1 MSCLQW
7 NLEVGCVFGGVVLIW
22 VLSWI
27 LCLTVNNAHIFK
39 QCFYKTRRQHLCL
52 FIQLWIFYSWCH
64 YLIFPFCMQSL
75 VLCFCYMQDSGSCK
89 EGHRWDAQGA
99 WSKSVNNSSTGPN
112 SVPFPF
118 LLFYTWW
125 FLRKGNFSINMNYW
139 FFLFSICLFCT
150 NAFVLYLDSR
160 HQQKVILEYTIFL
173 HFKCSKP

>member
-1 MSCLQW
+1 
-7 NLEVGCVFGGVVLIW
+7 VVLIW

-99 WSKSVNNSSTGPN
+99 VN
-112 SVPFPF
+112 
-118 LLFYTWW
+118 LLIIRQLVLTVC
-125 FLRKGNFSINMNYW
+125 R
-139 FFLFSICLFCT
+139 FLFCCSIHDDSLEKGISQSTWTTDFFYFLFAFFAQMLLYCT
-150 NAFVLYLDSR
+150 
-160 HQQKVILEYTIFL
+160 
-173 HFKCSKP
+173 